1 MAKKFESF
9 KLDDK
14 KKAIIIYTN
23 VDTKVADEEKE
34 MREFYLNKGYLPM
47 KEEKKAPVTIADMRR
62 DFGEDKEALAEFD
75 RLYKLKP
82 DEIEEVGKNGKK
94 KTGFHLAAKYHADYK
109 KAHKTEK
116 KKK

>member
-9 KLDDK
+9 RLDEK
-14 KKAIIIYTN
+14 KHAIIIYTN
-23 VDTKVADEEKE
+23 VDAKIAEEEK
-34 MREFYLNKGYLPM
+34 MLRDFYLNNGYLPM
-47 KEEKKAPVTIADMRR
+47 KEVKKAPVTIAEMRT